1 MNRLPRGSAD
11 EFLLANRPKRKKEKP
26 LVSKSSNASTGSKN
40 SYQSI
45 TLSPEQRQRFKDYK
59 DRKGKVL

>member
-26 LVSKSSNASTGSKN
+26 MVSKSSNAPTGSKN
-40 SYQSI
+40 SYQSVL
-45 TLSPEQRQRFKDYK
+45 LSPEQKKRFKDYK

>member
-26 LVSKSSNASTGSKN
+26 IVSNSGNAPKASKN
-40 SYQSI
+40 SYQSV
-45 TLSPEQRQRFKDYK
+45 TLSPEQKKRFRDYK
-59 DRKGKVL
+59 DRK